1 MCEYKA
7 LFRPLKVGN
16 IVLRNRIVAAPITK
30 YGLLPSMAD
39 ELETIAAK
47 ARGGAGMVIVGS
59 VAVED
64 QESLIYHEA
73 SSLNGSRKGIYN
85 EEISLIHQYGAKAEV
100 QLLHCGMF
108 ADMRHREGNPIGPY
122 TFVRDEIPFQ
132 GYEGVENNQIMD
144 GRTVIGMDEAKMKQV
159 CDQYAN
165 MAIEAKRMGFD
176 AVMLHFAH
184 GWLPAQF
191 LSPFFNKRTDEYG
204 GSFENRIR
212 FPQMIVNEVRKAV
225 GPGYTL
231 NMRIGAKEYVEGGLE
246 PDEVIEFIRRIEDK
260 IDMVHIS
267 SGLDKFVGPTSYI
280 ETPSILPHGI
290 NVEFARRAKEV
301 LHIPVCTVG
310 GITMPQEAEEIL
322 EKGWADMVALGR
334 GLIADPDWPR
344 KAGCGCTEDITP
356 CIRCVSCYGVATEGR
371 SQGCAVNPR
380 YTRQLRLKTEETG
393 PVEACRVAVV
403 GGGPAGMQAAVAAAK
418 RGHQV
423 TLYEETGELGG
434 PLKISDGDET
444 KIDMRNYKNHL
455 IAQVMKSDRIEVKL
469 HTKATPEMIKESG
482 ADRLIVATGSVPV
495 RPPVKGIDKPH
506 VYDIVSAHFHEEKM
520 GGTVAVIGGGPSG
533 CELALALGR
542 RGRRVSL
549 IEVTDR
555 LAAAG
560 NLLYRGALTE
570 LLKDNKQIEVKLNTR
585 AVEIKENSI
594 VLQGTE
600 GIPYEIPADNVVY
613 CTGLR
618 PRQAEAESFVDVVY
632 DVRLAGDCIGPRRIN
647 EAVHEGYF
655 AGSFI
660 V

>member
-7 LFRPLKVGN
+7 LFQPLKVGN
-16 IVLRNRIVAAPITK
+16 IMLRNRIVAAPITK

-108 ADMRHREGNPIGPY
+108 ADMRHRDGNPVGPY

-144 GRTVIGMDEAKMKQV
+144 GRTVIGIDEAKMKQI
-159 CDQYAN
+159 CDQYAG
-165 MAIEAKRMGFD
+165 MAVEAKRMGFD
-176 AVMLHFAH
+176 VVMLHFAH

-191 LSPFFNKRTDEYG
+191 LSPFFNKRTDGYG
-204 GSFENRIR
+204 GCFENRIR
-212 FPQMIVNEVRKAV
+212 FPMMIVDAVRKAV

-231 NMRIGAKEYVEGGLE
+231 DMRIGAKEYVEGGLE
-246 PDEVIEFIRRIEDK
+246 PDEVIEFLRRIEDK

-267 SGLDKFVGPTSYI
+267 SGLDKFIGPTSYI
-280 ETPSILPHGI
+280 ETPSIQPHGI
-290 NVEFARRAKEV
+290 NVEFTRKAKEI

-310 GITMPQEAEEIL
+310 GITMPGEAEKIL
-322 EKGWADMVALGR
+322 ENGWADMVALGR
-334 GLIADPDWPR
+334 GLIADPDWPE
-344 KAGCGCTEDITP
+344 KARRGCTEDITP

-380 YTRQLRLKTEETG
+380 YTRQLRLQTEESGGT
-393 PVEACRVAVV
+393 VSCHVAVV
-403 GGGPAGMQAAVAAAK
+403 GGGPAGMRAAVSAAE

-423 TLYEETGELGG
+423 TLYEEKEVLGG
-434 PLKISDGDET
+434 LLTISDEDDT

-469 HTKATPEMIKESG
+469 NTKASPEMIRESG
-482 ADRLIVATGSVPV
+482 AERLIVATGSVPV

-506 VYDIVSAHFHEEKM
+506 VYDIVSAHYNEDKM
-520 GGTVAVIGGGPSG
+520 GDTTAIIGGGPSG
-533 CELALALGR
+533 CELALALGKK
-542 RGRRVSL
+542 GKKVIL
-549 IEVTDR
+549 IEMTDK

-560 NLLYRGALTE
+560 NVLYRGALEE
-570 LLKDNKQIEVKLNTR
+570 LLKGNRQIDVKLGTG
-585 AVEIKENSI
+585 AVEIRDNSI
-594 VLQGTE
+594 VLKGPD
-600 GIPYEIPADNVVY
+600 GIEYEVPADNVVY

-618 PRQAEAESFVDVVY
+618 PRQAEAESFMDVMY

-655 AGSFI
+655 AGRFI

>member
-7 LFRPLKVGN
+7 LFQPLKVGN
-16 IVLRNRIVAAPITK
+16 IMLRNRIVAAPITK

-108 ADMRHREGNPIGPY
+108 ADMRHRDGNPVGPY

-144 GRTVIGMDEAKMKQV
+144 GRTVIGIDEAKMKQI
-159 CDQYAN
+159 CDQYAG
-165 MAIEAKRMGFD
+165 MAVEAKRMGFD
-176 AVMLHFAH
+176 VVMLHFAH

-191 LSPFFNKRTDEYG
+191 LSPFFNKRTDGYG
-204 GSFENRIR
+204 GCFENRIR
-212 FPQMIVNEVRKAV
+212 FPMMIVDAVRKAV

-231 NMRIGAKEYVEGGLE
+231 DMRIGAKEYVEGGLE
-246 PDEVIEFIRRIEDK
+246 PDEVIEFLRRIEDK

-267 SGLDKFVGPTSYI
+267 SGLDKFIGPTFYI
-280 ETPSILPHGI
+280 ETPSIQPHGI
-290 NVEFARRAKEV
+290 NVEFAGKAKEI

-310 GITMPQEAEEIL
+310 GITMPGEAEKIL
-322 EKGWADMVALGR
+322 ENGWADMVALGR
-334 GLIADPDWPR
+334 GLIADPDWPE
-344 KAGCGCTEDITP
+344 KARRGCTEDITP

-380 YTRQLRLKTEETG
+380 YTRQLRLQTEESGGT
-393 PVEACRVAVV
+393 VSCHVAVV
-403 GGGPAGMQAAVAAAK
+403 GGGPAGMRVAVSAAE

-423 TLYEETGELGG
+423 TLYEEKEVLGG
-434 PLKISDGDET
+434 LLTISDEDDT

-469 HTKATPEMIKESG
+469 NTKASPEMIRESG
-482 ADRLIVATGSVPV
+482 AERLIVATGSVPV

-506 VYDIVSAHFHEEKM
+506 VYDIVSAHYNEDKM
-520 GGTVAVIGGGPSG
+520 GNTTAIIGGGPSG
-533 CELALALGR
+533 CELALALGKK
-542 RGRRVSL
+542 GKKVIL
-549 IEVTDR
+549 IEMTDK

-560 NLLYRGALTE
+560 NVLYRGALEE
-570 LLKDNKQIEVKLNTR
+570 LLKGNRQIDVKLGTR
-585 AVEIKENSI
+585 AVEIRDNSI
-594 VLQGTE
+594 VLKGPD
-600 GIPYEIPADNVVY
+600 GIEYEVPADNVVY

-618 PRQAEAESFVDVVY
+618 PRQAEAESFMDVMY

-655 AGSFI
+655 AGRFI

>member
-7 LFRPLKVGN
+7 LFQPLKVGN
-16 IVLRNRIVAAPITK
+16 IMLRNRIVAAPITK

-108 ADMRHREGNPIGPY
+108 ADMRHRDGNPVGPY

-144 GRTVIGMDEAKMKQV
+144 GRTVIGIGEAKMKQI
-159 CDQYAN
+159 CDQYAG
-165 MAIEAKRMGFD
+165 MAVEAKRMGFD
-176 AVMLHFAH
+176 VVMLHFAH

-191 LSPFFNKRTDEYG
+191 LSPFFNKRTDGYG
-204 GSFENRIR
+204 GCFENRIR
-212 FPQMIVNEVRKAV
+212 FPMMIVDAVRKAV

-231 NMRIGAKEYVEGGLE
+231 DMRIGAKEYVEGGLE
-246 PDEVIEFIRRIEDK
+246 PDEVIEFLRRIEDK

-267 SGLDKFVGPTSYI
+267 SGLDKFIGPTSYI
-280 ETPSILPHGI
+280 ETPSIQPHGI
-290 NVEFARRAKEV
+290 NVEFARKAKEI

-310 GITMPQEAEEIL
+310 GITMPGEAEKIL
-322 EKGWADMVALGR
+322 ENGWADMVALGR
-334 GLIADPDWPR
+334 GLIADPDWPE
-344 KAGCGCTEDITP
+344 KARRGCNEDITP

-380 YTRQLRLKTEETG
+380 YTRQLRLQTEESGGT
-393 PVEACRVAVV
+393 VSCHVAVV
-403 GGGPAGMQAAVAAAK
+403 GGGPAGMRAAVSAAE

-423 TLYEETGELGG
+423 TLYEEKEVLGG
-434 PLKISDGDET
+434 LLAISDEDDT

-469 HTKATPEMIKESG
+469 NTKASPEMIRESG
-482 ADRLIVATGSVPV
+482 AERLIVATGSVPV

-506 VYDIVSAHFHEEKM
+506 VYDIVSAHYNEDKM
-520 GGTVAVIGGGPSG
+520 GDTTAIIGGGPSG
-533 CELALALGR
+533 CELALALGKK
-542 RGRRVSL
+542 GKKLIL
-549 IEVTDR
+549 IEMTDK

-560 NLLYRGALTE
+560 NVLYRGALEE
-570 LLKDNKQIEVKLNTR
+570 LLKGNRQIDVKLGTR
-585 AVEIKENSI
+585 AVEIRENTI
-594 VLQGTE
+594 VLKGPD
-600 GIPYEIPADNVVY
+600 GIEYEVPADNVVY

-618 PRQAEAESFVDVVY
+618 PRQAEAESFMEVMY

-655 AGSFI
+655 AGRFI